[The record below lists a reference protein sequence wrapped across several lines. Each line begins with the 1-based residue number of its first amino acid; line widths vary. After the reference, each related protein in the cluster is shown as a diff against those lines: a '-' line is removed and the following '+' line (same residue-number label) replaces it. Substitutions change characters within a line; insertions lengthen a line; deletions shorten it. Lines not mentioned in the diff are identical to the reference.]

1 MKSMA
6 KMKYHYGLKMRC
18 YPSDQQK
25 QLIKINSDASRFIYN
40 EMVAIVKELMQLRR
54 VKLPIDTVQ
63 DRIKQLTMRQNAKQ
77 MSNHYQFLEDERID
91 SLAKANAIQNYR
103 KAWNAFRKV
112 HSAGVPKFH
121 RKSYRWRYQTNCQYP
136 GQKTALLT
144 NGTVCFLDNSHVKV
158 PKIGLLRVAGSQAR
172 LLKRMRETRIGTV
185 TLTKDSADRFFLS
198 MQLASDESF
207 VEASKADHGHIG
219 IDLNT
224 DNFLT
229 DSEGNIVPNPRYYRT
244 IKGKL
249 VKEQRI
255 LSRRQRRAKKEH
267 RSLQDSKNYQKQRLL
282 VAKLHAKVMNQR
294 HNFLQQISTALIK
307 NHDLVV
313 AEELRSK
320 NMLKNHALAL
330 SISDVGWRSFLGML
344 AYKADLYGRQFI
356 TVSPRNT
363 TQTCHNCGF
372 VMGING
378 TVKLTLAD
386 RKWTCPNCGTHHIR
400 DWNAAKNILDKGIA
414 KLAYLIL
421 SVPMAT
427 WGHKRRW

>member
-40 EMVAIVKELMQLRR
+40 EMVAIGKELIQLRR

-77 MSNHYQFLEDERID
+77 MSNHYQFLEDKRID

-112 HSAGVPKFH
+112 HATGVPKFH

-172 LLKRMRETRIGTV
+172 LLKRMCETRIGTV
-185 TLTKDSADRFFLS
+185 TLTKDPADHFFLS
-198 MQLASDESF
+198 MQLASDQTF
-207 VEASKADHGHIG
+207 VQVVKTTQDPVG

-229 DSEGNIVPNPRYYRT
+229 DSNGNIVPNPQYYRT

-249 VKEQRI
+249 AKEQRI
-255 LSRRQRRAKKEH
+255 LSRRQQRAKKEH
-267 RSLQDSKNYQKQRLL
+267 RSLQDSKNYQKQCLL

-330 SISDVGWRSFLGML
+330 SISDVGWRTFLGML
-344 AYKADLYGRQFI
+344 AYKAKLYGRRFI
-356 TVSPRNT
+356 TINPRNT
-363 TQTCHNCGF
+363 TQTCRDCGF
-372 VMGING
+372 VMGTNG
-378 TVKLTLAD
+378 TDKLTLDD
-386 RKWTCPNCGTHHIR
+386 REWTCPNCGVHHIR

-414 KLAYLIL
+414 KLA
-421 SVPMAT
+421 
-427 WGHKRRW
+427 

>member
-40 EMVAIVKELMQLRR
+40 EMVAINKELMQLRR
-54 VKLPIDTVQ
+54 VKLPIDIVQ

-77 MSNHYQFLEDERID
+77 MSNHYQFLEDKRID
-91 SLAKANAIQNYR
+91 SLTKANAIQNYR

-112 HSAGVPKFH
+112 HATGVPKFH
-121 RKSYRWRYQTNCQYP
+121 RKSYHWRYQTNCQYS
-136 GQKTALLT
+136 GQKNALLT

-172 LLKRMRETRIGTV
+172 LLKRICETRIGTV

-207 VEASKADHGHIG
+207 VKVSKATHGHVG

-249 VKEQRI
+249 AKEQRI
-255 LSRRQRRAKKEH
+255 LSRRQQRAKKEH
-267 RSLQDSKNYQKQRLL
+267 RSLRDSKNYQKQRLL

-320 NMLKNHALAL
+320 NLLKNHALAL
-330 SISDVGWRSFLGML
+330 SISDVGWRTFLGML
-344 AYKADLYGRQFI
+344 AYKAKLYGRQFI
-356 TVSPRNT
+356 TINPRNT
-363 TQTCHNCGF
+363 TQTCRDCGF
-372 VMGING
+372 VMGTNG
-378 TVKLTLAD
+378 TDKLTLDD
-386 RKWTCPNCGTHHIR
+386 RNWTCPNCGIHHIR

-414 KLAYLIL
+414 KLA
-421 SVPMAT
+421 
-427 WGHKRRW
+427 

>member
-6 KMKYHYGLKMRC
+6 QLEYHYGLKMRC

-40 EMVAIVKELMQLRR
+40 EMVAIGKELMQLRR

-77 MSNHYQFLEDERID
+77 MSNHYQFLEDKRID

-112 HSAGVPKFH
+112 HTAGVPKFH

-136 GQKTALLT
+136 GQKIALLT

-172 LLKRMRETRIGTV
+172 LLKRMCETRIGTV
-185 TLTKDSADRFFLS
+185 TLIKDPADHFFLS

-207 VEASKADHGHIG
+207 VKVSQANHGHIG

-229 DSEGNIVPNPRYYRT
+229 DSNGNTVPNPRYYRT

-249 VKEQRI
+249 AKEQRI
-255 LSRRQRRAKKEH
+255 LSRRQRRVKKEH
-267 RSLQDSKNYQKQRLL
+267 RSLRDSKNYQKQRLL

-320 NMLKNHALAL
+320 NMLKNHALAM
-330 SISDVGWRSFLGML
+330 SIADVGWRSFLNML

-356 TVSPRNT
+356 TVSPKNT
-363 TQTCHNCGF
+363 TQTCHDCGF
-372 VMGING
+372 VMGSGG
-378 TVKLTLAD
+378 TKKLTLAD
-386 RKWTCPNCGTHHIR
+386 RKWTCPQCHTHHIR
-400 DWNAAKNILDKGIA
+400 DHNAALNILEKGFQ
-414 KLAYLIL
+414 KQQK
-421 SVPMAT
+421 S
-427 WGHKRRW
+427 

>member
-6 KMKYHYGLKMRC
+6 KMQYHYGLKMRC

-25 QLIKINSDASRFIYN
+25 QLIKVNSDASRFIYN
-40 EMVAIVKELMQLRR
+40 EMVAINKELMQLRR

-77 MSNHYQFLEDERID
+77 MSNHYQFLGDKRID
-91 SLAKANAIQNYR
+91 SLTKANAIQNYR

-112 HSAGVPKFH
+112 HTAGVPKFH
-121 RKSYRWRYQTNCQYP
+121 RKSYCWRYQTNCQYP

-144 NGTVCFLDNSHVKV
+144 NGTVCFLNNSHVKV
-158 PKIGLLRVAGSQAR
+158 PKIGQLRVAGSQAR
-172 LLKRMRETRIGTV
+172 LLKRLCETRIGTV
-185 TLTKDSADRFFLS
+185 TLTKDSADHFFLS

-207 VEASKADHGHIG
+207 VKVSKADRGHIG
-219 IDLNT
+219 IDLNI

-249 VKEQRI
+249 AKEQRI

-267 RSLQDSKNYQKQRLL
+267 RSLCNSKNYQKQRLL

-307 NHDLVV
+307 SHDLVV

-320 NMLKNHALAL
+320 NMLKNHALAM
-330 SISDVGWRSFLGML
+330 SIADIGWRSFLDML

-363 TQTCHNCGF
+363 TQTCHDCGY
-372 VMGING
+372 VMGSDDKSE
-378 TVKLTLAD
+378 KLTLKD
-386 RKWTCPNCGTHHIR
+386 REWTCPNCGTHHIR
-400 DWNAAKNILDKGIA
+400 DWNAAKNILDKGIS
-414 KLAYLIL
+414 KL
-421 SVPMAT
+421 S
-427 WGHKRRW
+427 

>member
-40 EMVAIVKELMQLRR
+40 EMVAINKELIQLRR
-54 VKLPIDTVQ
+54 VKLPIDIVQ
-63 DRIKQLTMRQNAKQ
+63 NRIKQLTMRQSAKQ
-77 MSNHYQFLEDERID
+77 MSNHYQFLEDKRID
-91 SLAKANAIQNYR
+91 SLTKANAIQNYR

-112 HSAGVPKFH
+112 HATGVPKFH

-136 GQKTALLT
+136 GRKTALLT
-144 NGTVCFLDNSHVKV
+144 NGTVCFLDNSHVRV

-172 LLKRMRETRIGTV
+172 LLKRICETRIGTV

-207 VEASKADHGHIG
+207 VKVSKATHGHVG

-229 DSEGNIVPNPRYYRT
+229 DSEGDIVPNPRYYRT

-249 VKEQRI
+249 AKEQRI
-255 LSRRQRRAKKEH
+255 LSRRQQRAKKEH

-330 SISDVGWRSFLGML
+330 SISDVGWRTFLGML
-344 AYKADLYGRQFI
+344 AYKAKLYGRQFI
-356 TVSPRNT
+356 TINPRNT
-363 TQTCHNCGF
+363 TQTCRDCGF
-372 VMGING
+372 VMGTNG
-378 TVKLTLAD
+378 TDKLTLDD
-386 RKWTCPNCGTHHIR
+386 RNWTCPNCGIHHIR

-414 KLAYLIL
+414 KLA
-421 SVPMAT
+421 
-427 WGHKRRW
+427 

>member
-40 EMVAIVKELMQLRR
+40 EMVAINKELMQLRR
-54 VKLPIDTVQ
+54 VKLPIDIVQ

-77 MSNHYQFLEDERID
+77 MPNHYQFLEDERID
-91 SLAKANAIQNYR
+91 SLTKANAIQNYR

-112 HSAGVPKFH
+112 HATGVPKFH
-121 RKSYRWRYQTNCQYP
+121 RKSYHWRYQTNCQYP

-172 LLKRMRETRIGTV
+172 LLKRICETRIGTV

-207 VEASKADHGHIG
+207 VKVSKATHGHVG

-249 VKEQRI
+249 AKEQRI
-255 LSRRQRRAKKEH
+255 LSRRQQRAKKEH
-267 RSLQDSKNYQKQRLL
+267 RSLRDSKNYQKQRLL

-320 NMLKNHALAL
+320 NLLKNHALAL
-330 SISDVGWRSFLGML
+330 SISDVGWRTFLGML
-344 AYKADLYGRQFI
+344 AYKAKLYGRQFI
-356 TVSPRNT
+356 TINPRNT
-363 TQTCHNCGF
+363 TQTCRDCGF
-372 VMGING
+372 VMGTNG
-378 TVKLTLAD
+378 TDKLTLDD
-386 RKWTCPNCGTHHIR
+386 RNWTCPNCGIHHIR

-414 KLAYLIL
+414 KLA
-421 SVPMAT
+421 
-427 WGHKRRW
+427 

>member
-1 MKSMA
+1 M
-6 KMKYHYGLKMRC
+6 
-18 YPSDQQK
+18 
-25 QLIKINSDASRFIYN
+25 INSRNLIYTN
-40 EMVAIVKELMQLRR
+40 ILDLTKELMQLRR
-54 VKLPIDTVQ
+54 VKLPIDIVQ

-77 MSNHYQFLEDERID
+77 MSNHYQFLEDKRID
-91 SLAKANAIQNYR
+91 SLTKANAIQNYR

-112 HSAGVPKFH
+112 HATGVPKFH
-121 RKSYRWRYQTNCQYP
+121 RKSYHWRYQTNCQYP

-158 PKIGLLRVAGSQAR
+158 PKIGLLRVAGSQVR
-172 LLKRMRETRIGTV
+172 LLKRICETRIGTV

-207 VEASKADHGHIG
+207 VKVSKATHGHVG

-249 VKEQRI
+249 AKEQRI
-255 LSRRQRRAKKEH
+255 LSRRQQRAKKEH
-267 RSLQDSKNYQKQRLL
+267 RSLRDSKNYQKQRLL

-320 NMLKNHALAL
+320 NLLKNHALAL
-330 SISDVGWRSFLGML
+330 SISDVGWRTFLGML
-344 AYKADLYGRQFI
+344 AYKAKLYGRQFI
-356 TVSPRNT
+356 TINPRNT
-363 TQTCHNCGF
+363 TQTCRDCGF
-372 VMGING
+372 VMGTNG
-378 TVKLTLAD
+378 TDKLTLDD
-386 RKWTCPNCGTHHIR
+386 RNWTCPNCGIHHIR

-414 KLAYLIL
+414 KLA
-421 SVPMAT
+421 
-427 WGHKRRW
+427 

>member
-1 MKSMA
+1 MNSMA
-6 KMKYHYGLKMRC
+6 QLEYHYGLKMRC

-25 QLIKINSDASRFIYN
+25 QIIKVNSDASRFIYN
-40 EMVAIVKELMQLRR
+40 EMVAIGKELWQLSR

-77 MSNHYQFLEDERID
+77 MSNHYQFLEDKRID
-91 SLAKANAIQNYR
+91 SLTKANAIQNYR
-103 KAWNAFRKV
+103 KAWNSFRKV
-112 HSAGVPKFH
+112 HTAGVPKFH

-158 PKIGLLRVAGSQAR
+158 PKIGQLRVAGSQAR
-172 LLKRMRETRIGTV
+172 LLKRMCETRIGTV
-185 TLTKDSADRFFLS
+185 TLTKDPADHFFLS

-207 VEASKADHGHIG
+207 VKVSKANHEHIG

-229 DSEGNIVPNPRYYRT
+229 DSEGNTVPNPRYYRT

-249 VKEQRI
+249 AKEQRI
-255 LSRRQRRAKKEH
+255 LSRRQRRIKKEH
-267 RSLQDSKNYQKQRLL
+267 RSLRDSKNYQKQRLL
-282 VAKLHAKVMNQR
+282 VAKLHVKVMNQR

-320 NMLKNHALAL
+320 NMLKNHALAM
-330 SISDVGWRSFLGML
+330 SIADVGWRSFLNML

-356 TVSPRNT
+356 TVSPKNT
-363 TQTCHNCGF
+363 TQTCHDCGF
-372 VMGING
+372 VMGSGG
-378 TVKLTLAD
+378 TKKLTLAD
-386 RKWTCPNCGTHHIR
+386 RKWTCPQCHTHHIR
-400 DWNAAKNILDKGIA
+400 DHNAALNILEKGFQ
-414 KLAYLIL
+414 KQQK
-421 SVPMAT
+421 S
-427 WGHKRRW
+427 

>member
-40 EMVAIVKELMQLRR
+40 EMVAINKELMQLRR
-54 VKLPIDTVQ
+54 VKLPIDIVR

-77 MSNHYQFLEDERID
+77 MSNHYQFLEDKRID
-91 SLAKANAIQNYR
+91 SLTKANAIQNYR

-112 HSAGVPKFH
+112 HTAGVPKFH
-121 RKSYRWRYQTNCQYP
+121 RKNYRWRYQTNCQYP

-144 NGTVCFLDNSHVKV
+144 NGTVCFLDNSHIKV

-172 LLKRMRETRIGTV
+172 LLRRMCETRIGTV
-185 TLTKDSADRFFLS
+185 TLTKDPADHFFLS
-198 MQLASDESF
+198 MQLASDEPF
-207 VEASKADHGHIG
+207 VKVSKANHGHIG

-229 DSEGNIVPNPRYYRT
+229 DNEGNTVPNPRYYRT

-249 VKEQRI
+249 AKEQRI

-267 RSLQDSKNYQKQRLL
+267 RSLQNSKNYQKQRLL

-330 SISDVGWRSFLGML
+330 SISDVGWRTFLGML
-344 AYKADLYGRQFI
+344 AYKAKLYNHQFV
-356 TVSPRNT
+356 TVSPKNT
-363 TQTCHNCGF
+363 TQTCNDCSF
-372 VMGING
+372 IMGTNN
-378 TVKLTLAD
+378 TEKLTLAD
-386 RKWTCPNCGTHHIR
+386 REWTCPNCGIHHIR

-414 KLAYLIL
+414 KLA
-421 SVPMAT
+421 
-427 WGHKRRW
+427 

>member
-6 KMKYHYGLKMRC
+6 QLEYHYGLKMRC

-25 QLIKINSDASRFIYN
+25 QIIKVNSDASRFIYN
-40 EMVAIVKELMQLRR
+40 EMVAIGKELWQLSR

-77 MSNHYQFLEDERID
+77 MSNHYQFLEDKRID
-91 SLAKANAIQNYR
+91 SLTKANAIQNYR
-103 KAWNAFRKV
+103 KAWNSFRKV
-112 HSAGVPKFH
+112 HTAGVPKFH

-158 PKIGLLRVAGSQAR
+158 PKIGQLRVAGSQAR
-172 LLKRMRETRIGTV
+172 LLKRMCETRIGTV
-185 TLTKDSADRFFLS
+185 TLTKDPADHFFLS

-207 VEASKADHGHIG
+207 VKVSKANHEHIG

-229 DSEGNIVPNPRYYRT
+229 DSEGNTVPNPRYYRT

-249 VKEQRI
+249 AKEQRI
-255 LSRRQRRAKKEH
+255 LSRRQRRIKKEH
-267 RSLQDSKNYQKQRLL
+267 RSLRDSKNYQKQRLL
-282 VAKLHAKVMNQR
+282 VAKLHVKVMNQR

-320 NMLKNHALAL
+320 NMLKNHALAM
-330 SISDVGWRSFLGML
+330 SIADVGWRSFLNML

-356 TVSPRNT
+356 TVSPKNT
-363 TQTCHNCGF
+363 TQTCHDCGF
-372 VMGING
+372 VMGSGG
-378 TVKLTLAD
+378 TKKLTLAD
-386 RKWTCPNCGTHHIR
+386 RKWTCPQCHTHHIR
-400 DWNAAKNILDKGIA
+400 DHNAALNILEKGFQ
-414 KLAYLIL
+414 KQEK
-421 SVPMAT
+421 S
-427 WGHKRRW
+427 

>member
-1 MKSMA
+1 MQ
-6 KMKYHYGLKMRC
+6 YHYGLKMRC

-40 EMVAIVKELMQLRR
+40 EMVAIGKELMQLRR
-54 VKLPIDTVQ
+54 VKLSIDTVQ
-63 DRIKQLTMRQNAKQ
+63 ERIKQLTMRQNAKQ
-77 MSNHYQFLEDERID
+77 MSNHYQFLEDKRID

-103 KAWNAFRKV
+103 KAWNAFRKI
-112 HSAGVPKFH
+112 HTAGVPKFH

-144 NGTVCFLDNSHVKV
+144 NGTVCFLDKHHVKV
-158 PKIGLLRVAGSQAR
+158 PKIGRLRIAGSQAR
-172 LLKRMRETRIGTV
+172 LLKRACETRIGTV
-185 TLTKDSADRFFLS
+185 TLTKDPADRFFIS
-198 MQLASDESF
+198 MQLASDQPF
-207 VEASKADHGHIG
+207 VKAVRANQGHVG

-229 DSEGNIVPNPRYYRT
+229 DSQGHFVPNPRYYRT

-249 VKEQRI
+249 AKEQRI

-267 RSLQDSKNYQKQRLL
+267 RSLQNSKNYQKQRLL

-330 SISDVGWRSFLGML
+330 SISDVGWRTFLGML

-356 TVSPRNT
+356 TISP
-363 TQTCHNCGF
+363 
-372 VMGING
+372 
-378 TVKLTLAD
+378 K
-386 RKWTCPNCGTHHIR
+386 
-400 DWNAAKNILDKGIA
+400 IL
-414 KLAYLIL
+414 
-421 SVPMAT
+421 
-427 WGHKRRW
+427 HKHVTIVAL

>member
-40 EMVAIVKELMQLRR
+40 EMVAIGKELIQLRR

-77 MSNHYQFLEDERID
+77 MSNHYQFLEDKRID

-112 HSAGVPKFH
+112 HTAGVPKFH

-136 GQKTALLT
+136 VQKIALLT

-172 LLKRMRETRIGTV
+172 LLKRMCETRIGTV
-185 TLTKDSADRFFLS
+185 TLIKDPADHFFLS

-207 VEASKADHGHIG
+207 VKVSQANHGHIG

-229 DSEGNIVPNPRYYRT
+229 DSDGNTVPNPRYYRT

-249 VKEQRI
+249 AKEQRI
-255 LSRRQRRAKKEH
+255 LSRRQRRVKKEH
-267 RSLQDSKNYQKQRLL
+267 RSLRDSKNYQKQRLL

-356 TVSPRNT
+356 TISPRNT

-372 VMGING
+372 VMGTNG
-378 TVKLTLAD
+378 TDKLTLAD

-400 DWNAAKNILDKGIA
+400 DWNAAENILDKGIV
-414 KLAYLIL
+414 KLA
-421 SVPMAT
+421 
-427 WGHKRRW
+427 

>member
-40 EMVAIVKELMQLRR
+40 EMVAIGKELIQLRR

-77 MSNHYQFLEDERID
+77 MSNHYQFLEDKRID

-112 HSAGVPKFH
+112 HTAGVPKFH

-172 LLKRMRETRIGTV
+172 LLKRMCETRIGTV
-185 TLTKDSADRFFLS
+185 TLTKDPADHFFLS
-198 MQLASDESF
+198 MQLASDKPFVKES
-207 VEASKADHGHIG
+207 KTNHGHIG

-229 DSEGNIVPNPRYYRT
+229 DSEGNTVPNPQYYRT
-244 IKGKL
+244 IKDKL
-249 VKEQRI
+249 AKEQRI

-267 RSLQDSKNYQKQRLL
+267 RSLRDSKNYQKQRLL

-356 TVSPRNT
+356 TISPRNT

-372 VMGING
+372 VMGTNG
-378 TVKLTLAD
+378 TDKLTLAD

-414 KLAYLIL
+414 KLA
-421 SVPMAT
+421 
-427 WGHKRRW
+427 

>member
-6 KMKYHYGLKMRC
+6 KMKHHYGLKMRC

-40 EMVAIVKELMQLRR
+40 EMVAINKELMQLRR
-54 VKLPIDTVQ
+54 VKLPIDIVQ

-77 MSNHYQFLEDERID
+77 MSNHYQFLEDKRID
-91 SLAKANAIQNYR
+91 SLTKANAIQNYR

-112 HSAGVPKFH
+112 HATGVPKFH
-121 RKSYRWRYQTNCQYP
+121 RKSYHWRYQTNCQYP
-136 GQKTALLT
+136 GQKPALLT

-172 LLKRMRETRIGTV
+172 LLKRICETRIGTV

-207 VEASKADHGHIG
+207 VKVSKATHGHVG

-249 VKEQRI
+249 AKEQRI
-255 LSRRQRRAKKEH
+255 LSRRQQRAKKEH
-267 RSLQDSKNYQKQRLL
+267 RSLRDSKNYQKQRLL

-320 NMLKNHALAL
+320 NLLKNHALAL
-330 SISDVGWRSFLGML
+330 SISDVGWRTFLGML
-344 AYKADLYGRQFI
+344 AYKAKLYGRQFI
-356 TVSPRNT
+356 TINPRNT
-363 TQTCHNCGF
+363 TQTCRDCGF
-372 VMGING
+372 VMGTNG
-378 TVKLTLAD
+378 TDKLTLDD
-386 RKWTCPNCGTHHIR
+386 RNWTCPNCGIHHIR

-414 KLAYLIL
+414 KLA
-421 SVPMAT
+421 
-427 WGHKRRW
+427 

>member
-25 QLIKINSDASRFIYN
+25 RLIKINSDASRFIYN
-40 EMVAIVKELMQLRR
+40 EMVAIGKELMQLRR

-207 VEASKADHGHIG
+207 VEAPKADHGHIG

-267 RSLQDSKNYQKQRLL
+267 R
-282 VAKLHAKVMNQR
+282 
-294 HNFLQQISTALIK
+294 FLR
-307 NHDLVV
+307 
-313 AEELRSK
+313 ELRSK

-414 KLAYLIL
+414 KLA
-421 SVPMAT
+421 
-427 WGHKRRW
+427 

>member
-1 MKSMA
+1 MKSMS

-40 EMVAIVKELMQLRR
+40 EMVAINKELMQLRR
-54 VKLPIDTVQ
+54 VKLPIDIVQ

-77 MSNHYQFLEDERID
+77 MSNHYQFLEDKRID
-91 SLAKANAIQNYR
+91 SLTKANAIQNYR

-112 HSAGVPKFH
+112 HATGVPKLH
-121 RKSYRWRYQTNCQYP
+121 RKSYHWRYQTNCQYP

-172 LLKRMRETRIGTV
+172 LLKRICETRIGTV

-207 VEASKADHGHIG
+207 VKVSKATHGHVG

-229 DSEGNIVPNPRYYRT
+229 DSEG
-244 IKGKL
+244 KL
-249 VKEQRI
+249 AKEQRI
-255 LSRRQRRAKKEH
+255 LSRRQQRAKKEH
-267 RSLQDSKNYQKQRLL
+267 RSLRDSKNYQKQRLL

-320 NMLKNHALAL
+320 NLLKNHALAL
-330 SISDVGWRSFLGML
+330 SISDVGWRTFLGML
-344 AYKADLYGRQFI
+344 AYKAKLYGRQFI
-356 TVSPRNT
+356 TINPRNT
-363 TQTCHNCGF
+363 TQTCRDCGF
-372 VMGING
+372 VMGTNG
-378 TVKLTLAD
+378 TDKLTLDD
-386 RKWTCPNCGTHHIR
+386 RNWTCPNCGIHHIR

-414 KLAYLIL
+414 KLA
-421 SVPMAT
+421 
-427 WGHKRRW
+427 

>member
-40 EMVAIVKELMQLRR
+40 EMVAINKELMQLRR
-54 VKLPIDTVQ
+54 VKLPIDIVQ

-77 MSNHYQFLEDERID
+77 MSNHYQFLEDKRID
-91 SLAKANAIQNYR
+91 SLTKANAIQNYR

-112 HSAGVPKFH
+112 HATGVPKFH
-121 RKSYRWRYQTNCQYP
+121 RKSYHWRYQTNCQYP

-172 LLKRMRETRIGTV
+172 LLKRICETRIGTV

-207 VEASKADHGHIG
+207 VKVSKATHGHVG

-229 DSEGNIVPNPRYYRT
+229 DSEG
-244 IKGKL
+244 KL
-249 VKEQRI
+249 AKEQRI
-255 LSRRQRRAKKEH
+255 LSRRQQRAKKEH
-267 RSLQDSKNYQKQRLL
+267 RSLRDSKNYQKQRLL

-320 NMLKNHALAL
+320 NLLKNHALAL
-330 SISDVGWRSFLGML
+330 SISDVGWRTFLGML
-344 AYKADLYGRQFI
+344 AYKAKLYGRQFI
-356 TVSPRNT
+356 TINPRNT
-363 TQTCHNCGF
+363 TQTCRDCGF
-372 VMGING
+372 VMGTNG
-378 TVKLTLAD
+378 TDKLTLDD
-386 RKWTCPNCGTHHIR
+386 RNWTCPNCGIHHIR

-414 KLAYLIL
+414 KLA
-421 SVPMAT
+421 
-427 WGHKRRW
+427 

>member
-6 KMKYHYGLKMRC
+6 QLEYHYGLKMRC

-25 QLIKINSDASRFIYN
+25 QIIKVNSDASRFIYN
-40 EMVAIVKELMQLRR
+40 EMVAIGKELWQLSR
-54 VKLPIDTVQ
+54 VNLPIDTVQ
-63 DRIKQLTMRQNAKQ
+63 DRIKQLTMRQSAKQ
-77 MSNHYQFLEDERID
+77 MSNHYQFLEDKRID
-91 SLAKANAIQNYR
+91 CLTKANAIQNYR

-112 HSAGVPKFH
+112 HTAGVPKFH
-121 RKSYRWRYQTNCQYP
+121 RKSYCWRYQTNCQYR

-172 LLKRMRETRIGTV
+172 LLKRMCETRIGTV
-185 TLTKDSADRFFLS
+185 TLTKDPADHFFLS

-207 VEASKADHGHIG
+207 VKVSKANHGHIG

-229 DSEGNIVPNPRYYRT
+229 DSEGNTVPNPRYYRT

-249 VKEQRI
+249 AKAQRI
-255 LSRRQRRAKKEH
+255 LSRRQQRAKKEH
-267 RSLQDSKNYQKQRLL
+267 RSLRDSKNYQKQRLL

-320 NMLKNHALAL
+320 NMLKNHALAM
-330 SISDVGWRSFLGML
+330 SIADVGWRSFLNML
-344 AYKADLYGRQFI
+344 AYKADLYGSQFI

-372 VMGING
+372 VMGTNG
-378 TVKLTLAD
+378 TDKLTLAD

-400 DWNAAKNILDKGIA
+400 DWNAANNILDKGIA
-414 KLAYLIL
+414 KLA
-421 SVPMAT
+421 
-427 WGHKRRW
+427 

>member
-6 KMKYHYGLKMRC
+6 QLEYHYGLKMRC

-25 QLIKINSDASRFIYN
+25 QIIKVNSDASRFIYN
-40 EMVAIVKELMQLRR
+40 EMVAIGKELWQLSR

-77 MSNHYQFLEDERID
+77 MSNHYQFLEDKRID
-91 SLAKANAIQNYR
+91 SLTKANAIQNYR
-103 KAWNAFRKV
+103 KAWNSFRKV
-112 HSAGVPKFH
+112 HTAGVPKFH

-144 NGTVCFLDNSHVKV
+144 NSTVCFLDNSHVKV
-158 PKIGLLRVAGSQAR
+158 PKIGQLRVAGSQAR
-172 LLKRMRETRIGTV
+172 LLKRMCETRIGTV
-185 TLTKDSADRFFLS
+185 TLTKDPADHFFLS

-207 VEASKADHGHIG
+207 VKVSKANHEHIG

-229 DSEGNIVPNPRYYRT
+229 DSEGNTVPNPRYYRT

-249 VKEQRI
+249 AKEQRI
-255 LSRRQRRAKKEH
+255 LSRRQRRIKKEH
-267 RSLQDSKNYQKQRLL
+267 RSLRDSKNYQKQRLL
-282 VAKLHAKVMNQR
+282 VAKLHVKVMNQR

-320 NMLKNHALAL
+320 NMLKNHALAM
-330 SISDVGWRSFLGML
+330 SIADVGWRSFLNML

-356 TVSPRNT
+356 TVSPKNT
-363 TQTCHNCGF
+363 TQTCHDCGF
-372 VMGING
+372 VMGSGG
-378 TVKLTLAD
+378 TKKLTLAD
-386 RKWTCPNCGTHHIR
+386 RKWTCPQCHTHHIR
-400 DWNAAKNILDKGIA
+400 DHNAALNILEKGFQ
-414 KLAYLIL
+414 KQQK
-421 SVPMAT
+421 S
-427 WGHKRRW
+427 

>member
-40 EMVAIVKELMQLRR
+40 EMVAINKELMQLRR
-54 VKLPIDTVQ
+54 VKLPIDIVQ

-77 MSNHYQFLEDERID
+77 MSNHYQFLEDKRID
-91 SLAKANAIQNYR
+91 SLTKANAIQNYR

-112 HSAGVPKFH
+112 HATGVPKFH
-121 RKSYRWRYQTNCQYP
+121 R
-136 GQKTALLT
+136 
-144 NGTVCFLDNSHVKV
+144 NSHVKV

-172 LLKRMRETRIGTV
+172 LLKRICETRIGTV

-207 VEASKADHGHIG
+207 VKVSKATHGHVG

-249 VKEQRI
+249 AKEQRI
-255 LSRRQRRAKKEH
+255 LSRRQQRAKKEH
-267 RSLQDSKNYQKQRLL
+267 RSLRDSKNYQKQRLL

-320 NMLKNHALAL
+320 NLLKNHALAL
-330 SISDVGWRSFLGML
+330 SISDVGWRTFLGML
-344 AYKADLYGRQFI
+344 AYKAKLYGRQFI
-356 TVSPRNT
+356 TINPRNT
-363 TQTCHNCGF
+363 TQTCRDCGF
-372 VMGING
+372 VMGTNG
-378 TVKLTLAD
+378 TDKLTLDD
-386 RKWTCPNCGTHHIR
+386 RNWTCPNCGIHHIR

-414 KLAYLIL
+414 KLA
-421 SVPMAT
+421 
-427 WGHKRRW
+427 